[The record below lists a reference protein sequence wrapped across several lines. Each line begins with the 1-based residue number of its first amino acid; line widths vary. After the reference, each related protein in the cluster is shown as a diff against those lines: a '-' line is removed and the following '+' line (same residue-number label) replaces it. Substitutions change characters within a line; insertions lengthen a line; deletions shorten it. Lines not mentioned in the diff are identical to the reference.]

1 MSKKVMAS
9 LLAALLAAG
18 CAGGNAGTGAG
29 SPADGKV
36 YQGPG
41 FTVRLPETVQF
52 CLNKPPAPDHG
63 FVALLRSQ
71 DCLRSDRLPRIELI
85 NSDMPR
91 QPTDRPETLVAN
103 ICFTGKAKPA
113 GFSAGSMPVS
123 ECIDDG
129 EIGGLPYR
137 QYFLQRQNAAEG
149 SLWSMLIVYVFS
161 PRENLAADA
170 ATARGVIAGIDWR

>member
-1 MSKKVMAS
+1 MAS
-9 LLAALLAAG
+9 LLAGLLLAG
-18 CAGGNAGTGAG
+18 CAGSSARPAGGSAG
-29 SPADGKV
+29 ESKV

-41 FTVRLPETVQF
+41 FTARLPETVQF
-52 CLNKPPAPDHG
+52 CMNKPPAPDHG

-91 QPTDRPETLVAN
+91 RPTDQAEMLVAN

-113 GFSAGSMPVS
+113 GFAAGGMPVS

-129 EIGGLPYR
+129 EIGGLSYR
-137 QYFLQRQNAAEG
+137 QYFLHRRNATDSG
-149 SLWSMLIVYVFS
+149 LWSMLIVYVFS

-170 ATARGVIAGIDWR
+170 VTARDVITGIDWR